1 MSFEAD
7 LAQMR
12 EGIVTWRD
20 ICAKERETGARFVT
34 TENVEALLDLIS
46 AMLDGSEETLR
57 VVKQTNDNLE
67 AAERKMQADMGDAI
81 EEAVHRGYQLGVQA
95 AMANPTAAALGVLVN
110 EELRRRA

>member
-34 TENVEALLDLIS
+34 TENVEALLDLTS
-46 AMLDGSEETLR
+46 ALLDAGEETKR
-57 VVKQTNDNLE
+57 VLQQVVDCLLYTSPSPRD
-67 AAERKMQADMGDAI
+67 
-81 EEAVHRGYQLGVQA
+81 
-95 AMANPTAAALGVLVN
+95 
-110 EELRRRA
+110 

>member
-34 TENVEALLDLIS
+34 TENVEALLTVIS
-46 AMLDGSEETLR
+46 AMLDESEKTLQALQR
-57 VVKQTNDNLE
+57 VVDDAKVREWKVQ
-67 AAERKMQADMGDAI
+67 AEIESAI
-81 EEAVHRGYQLGVQA
+81 EEAAMSGYQLGVQA